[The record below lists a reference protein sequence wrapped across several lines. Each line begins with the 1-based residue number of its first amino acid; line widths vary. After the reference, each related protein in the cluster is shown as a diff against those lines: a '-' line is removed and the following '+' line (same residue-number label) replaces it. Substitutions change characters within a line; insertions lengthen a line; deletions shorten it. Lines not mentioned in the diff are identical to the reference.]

1 MCATPARMVTL
12 GASGQLF
19 SDSQPMNFDPL
30 AARASSRTSVPAAK
44 NALLQVPEV
53 LSAVK
58 VQSIPAGEDVTRP
71 DPVPPRASETLPIVA
86 ALSVV
91 TVTVEERVTPPAV
104 AMIVDDWLLVT
115 VFVVTVKLAL
125 VAPAATVTDGGTV
138 AAAVLLLLKE
148 TTRPPDG
155 AAAVKVTVPVTGVP
169 PTTVVWL
176 RVSVERAACV
186 LGGGALWTVHPERR
200 AEEAVAE
207 PSLTSMVQSAGAV
220 NDERSTLKRPDPSL
234 VPVATPSTV
243 MVRLAIADP
252 STRRVVP
259 LSSAFDT
266 ETAAAAWLG
275 RNNERSRS
283 AIRVSPIER
292 R

>member
-1 MCATPARMVTL
+1 MCATPARMVTS

-19 SDSQPMNFDPL
+19 SASQPMNFDPS
-30 AARASSRTSVPAAK
+30 AARASSRTSVPAGK
-44 NALLQVPEV
+44 KALLQVPEV
-53 LSAVK
+53 LFDVK
-58 VQSIPAGEDVTRP
+58 MQSMPAGDDVTRP
-71 DPVPPRASETLPIVA
+71 DPVPPRASETLPVVA

-138 AAAVLLLLKE
+138 AAVVLLLLNE
-148 TTRPPDG
+148 TTKPPDG
-155 AAAVKVTVPVTGVP
+155 AAAVSVTVPVTGVP

-176 RVSVERAACV
+176 SVNVERAASV
-186 LGGGALWTVHPERR
+186 VGGGALWTVHPERR
-200 AEEAVAE
+200 AEEALAD
-207 PSLTSMVQSAGAV
+207 PSLTSMVQSAGAL
-220 NDERSTLKRPDPSL
+220 NDERSILKRPDPSL
-234 VPVATPSTV
+234 VPIATPSTV
-243 MVRLAIADP
+243 MVRLAMADP

-275 RNNERSRS
+275 KNKERSRS
-283 AIRVSPIER
+283 VIRANPIVR